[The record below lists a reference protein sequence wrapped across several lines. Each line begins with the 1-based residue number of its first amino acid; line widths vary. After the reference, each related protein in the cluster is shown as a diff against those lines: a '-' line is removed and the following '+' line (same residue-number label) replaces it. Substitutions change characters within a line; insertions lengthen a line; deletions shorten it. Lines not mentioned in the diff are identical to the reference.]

1 MEAIKN
7 AMINLGCKG
16 RVSITARLGSK
27 YRIELNGEYF
37 GLFDSEKGCFVD

>member
-7 AMINLGCKG
+7 AMITLGCKG

-27 YRIELNGEYF
+27 YRVELNEEYF